1 MKVNNILICLFF
13 IVYSAIMFLLFSIN
27 INFGLIYVFSVLSF
41 IIALVWNNVY
51 LSKGKSFNTYPSR
64 IVLYTYLLVQF
75 IVSIILLS
83 TNFVLN
89 RSLVIEIIILFIFLV
104 LLVLLL
110 RSKEYIEDNES
121 SK

>member
-1 MKVNNILICLFF
+1 MKVNNIFICLFF
-13 IVYSAIMFLLFSIN
+13 IVYSAIMFLLFPIN

-89 RSLVIEIIILFIFLV
+89 MSLVIEIIILFISLV

-110 RSKEYIEDNES
+110 RSKEYIENIEN

>member
-1 MKVNNILICLFF
+1 MKTNNILISLFF
-13 IVYSAIMFLLFSIN
+13 LVYTAIIFLLFPIN
-27 INFGLIYVFSVLSF
+27 INLGLLYAFSVLNF
-41 IIALVWNNVY
+41 IIALVWNNNY

-83 TNFVLN
+83 TKFVLN
-89 RSLVIEIIILFIFLV
+89 LSLVIEIIVLFIFLV

-110 RSKEYIEDNES
+110 RSKEYIEDIENSE
-121 SK
+121 